1 MKIQTLAPALLPRAL
16 TVLLL
21 PLFLSLSL
29 PPKAARGE
37 EEESLLS
44 LQRRFES
51 YKRERARFQESPFS
65 QLLVE
70 ELSQLI
76 RWISEADIAFSEE
89 DEELCLRLVNR
100 LQVQVRLIKT
110 TIDERRARAA
120 VERIRQEAVQLESRA
135 RAIRSEVAALE
146 QRIGGAMRGSTPAGG
161 QRPPAGGAAPSRRG
175 GGAPP
180 AQGGSPAAPAQPIAP
195 QPQPA
200 AAPGAY

>member
-1 MKIQTLAPALLPRAL
+1 MNIQTFAPALLSRAL
-16 TVLLL
+16 IVFLL
-21 PLFLSLSL
+21 PLFLSLSM
-29 PPKAARGE
+29 PPSEARG

-51 YKRERARFQESPFS
+51 YKRERGRFQESPFS

-76 RWISEADIAFSEE
+76 RWISETDVAFSEE
-89 DEELCLRLVNR
+89 DEDLCLRLVNR
-100 LQVQVRLIKT
+100 LQVQVRLIRT

-135 RAIRSEVAALE
+135 RAIRSEVATLE
-146 QRIGGAMRGSTPAGG
+146 QRIGGAMRNPASAGN
-161 QRPPAGGAAPSRRG
+161 QQPPAGGAAQGQS
-175 GGAPP
+175 APV
-180 AQGGSPAAPAQPIAP
+180 QNNSPAPVQPVAP
-195 QPQPA
+195 QPQPV